1 MKANAYRTKKN
12 ATIAVTFLW
21 SFILIANIPQ
31 LFLYSSYEYLSSD
44 ERRIV
49 CILKYNIVLAEASI
63 KEYSSF
69 LINSAEFKLQLYY
82 IIFILLAYIVPLVT
96 IVIIY
101 ALIIIKLSKSKGK
114 SFNIFSKIKKKQ
126 KTKYNFFN

>member
-114 SFNIFSKIKKKQ
+114 SFYIFQNKKKQ

>member
-114 SFNIFSKIKKKQ
+114 SFNIFSKIKNKQ

>member
-31 LFLYSSYEYLSSD
+31 LFLYSSYEYVNWN
-44 ERRIV
+44 ETRAV
-49 CILKYNIVLAEASI
+49 CILKYNMILAQLNNDETTI
-63 KEYSSF
+63 QLNE
-69 LINSAEFKLQLYY
+69 LKLQLYY

>member
-49 CILKYNIVLAEASI
+49 CILKYNIILAEASI

-114 SFNIFSKIKKKQ
+114 SFNIFQKKKKKQ

>member
-49 CILKYNIVLAEASI
+49 CILKYNIILAEASI